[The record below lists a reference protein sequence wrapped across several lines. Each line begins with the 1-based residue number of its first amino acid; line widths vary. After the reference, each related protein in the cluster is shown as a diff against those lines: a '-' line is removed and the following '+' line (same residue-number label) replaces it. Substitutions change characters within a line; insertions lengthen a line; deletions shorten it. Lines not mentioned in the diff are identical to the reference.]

1 MYDRRKKEKPT
12 WKGCEVMRVWTGI
25 LGGWEENVHA
35 GDGRVRAGSTYTT
48 IVTVLVGGYGF
59 YRGIAGLLSFLGL
72 FLMRRN

>member
-1 MYDRRKKEKPT
+1 MTEGKKRNRRGRVAK
-12 WKGCEVMRVWTGI
+12 VMRVWTGI